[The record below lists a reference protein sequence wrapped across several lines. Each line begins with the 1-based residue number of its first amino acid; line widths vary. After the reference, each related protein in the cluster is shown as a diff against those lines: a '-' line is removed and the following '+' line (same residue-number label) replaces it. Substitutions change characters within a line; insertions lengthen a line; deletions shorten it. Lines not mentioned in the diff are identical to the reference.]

1 MSDLKESFAEL
12 DLSARRFT
20 SSGVDVEDG
29 DTPVTDRQTRV
40 RGFDQERF
48 SEATVLLVGA
58 GGLGGEIGEGLAR
71 KGVGEL
77 VICDEDIVEPSNLS
91 RQRFFE
97 DDVGRNKAIALAE
110 NLCYEAPLPT
120 TFEAHPRHFEDAL
133 ATTLDIDPDIVV
145 CAPDNDAARIAVAD
159 HYRETCPVVL
169 TGLDQQA
176 NGGYVF
182 IQSPEGPCF
191 HCFRPDAGG
200 SGSCGPNP
208 AVKDPGKVV
217 GGFVL
222 YAIDSALLDRYR
234 AWDVYEFFL
243 SGDVPAGGWTI
254 EERCNLCLRM

>member
-1 MSDLKESFAEL
+1 MSDLKDSFAEL

-20 SSGVDVEDG
+20 SSGVTAADG
-29 DTPVTDRQTRV
+29 DAPVTDRQTRV
-40 RGFDQERF
+40 RGFEQDRLT
-48 SEATVLLVGA
+48 EATVLLVGA

-71 KGVGEL
+71 KGVGKL

-97 DDVGRNKAIALAE
+97 DDISRNKAIALAE
-110 NLCYEAPLPT
+110 NLCDEAPLPT

-133 ATTLDIDPDIVV
+133 ATTLDVNPDIVV
-145 CAPDNDAARIAVAD
+145 CAPDNDATRIAVAD
-159 HYRETCPVVL
+159 FYRETCPVIL
-169 TGLDQQA
+169 TGLDQEA

-182 IQSPEGPCF
+182 VQSPDGPCF

-200 SGSCGPNP
+200 SGTCGPAP

-222 YAIDSALLDRYR
+222 FAIDSELMDRYR
-234 AWDVYEFFL
+234 EWDVYEFFL
-243 SGDVPAGGWTI
+243 SGDVPAGGRSI
-254 EERCNLCLRM
+254 EQSCETCCSS